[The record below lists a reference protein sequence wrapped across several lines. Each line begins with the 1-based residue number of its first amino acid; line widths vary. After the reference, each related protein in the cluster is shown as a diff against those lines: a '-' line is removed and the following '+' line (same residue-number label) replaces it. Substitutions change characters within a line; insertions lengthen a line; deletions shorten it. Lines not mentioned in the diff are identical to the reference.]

1 MSKNGPEIR
10 AEIEKLREEQ
20 NRLRNLTE
28 GIPGELEKILYQEA
42 WRVMGESI
50 KIAPIDT
57 GRLRASGRVDL
68 PQRDGNIVSIQLSYN
83 TDYAKYVHEKNVN
96 GFPVNYKAP
105 GTQSLFLINPIKEN
119 LDEMERRISERLD
132 HYVRVNVS

>member
-1 MSKNGPEIR
+1 MSKITPEIR
-10 AEIEKLREEQ
+10 AEVQKLREEQ

-28 GIPGELEKILYQEA
+28 GFPSEVEKILYQEA

-57 GRLRASGRVDL
+57 GRLRASARVDM
-68 PQRDGNIVSIQLSYN
+68 PVRDGNQISVELSYN

-96 GFPVNYKAP
+96 GLPVNYKAP

-119 LDEMERRISERLD
+119 LDEMERRITARLD
-132 HYVRVNVS
+132 QYVRVNVS